1 MTATDIIATW
11 KKNDFKPIY
20 WLEGDEDYFI
30 DEIMEYAEKKILSE
44 ADAQFNQT
52 VFYGK
57 DANWADVINACRR
70 YPMFAE
76 RQVVLL
82 KEAQQMRDVEKLES
96 YVENPL
102 LSTVLIVSYK
112 GKTLDG
118 RQKFSK
124 LIRKKGEVFL
134 SKKMY
139 DNQLPAW
146 VHSYLQSNG
155 FQIKPK
161 ALQLLV
167 DHIGNDLSR
176 IVNEIEKLSL
186 NLKEKNITEDDI
198 EKFIGISKEYNIFEL
213 QNAYSKKDAAK
224 AMRIVQ
230 YFGANP
236 KAVPVQLILPSLYSY
251 FSKILTIFQ
260 MPDRSERS
268 LKPALNYNPSMI
280 ENVLEAM
287 KNYSF
292 AEVEQVIVLL
302 HDANLKSIGIGTQG
316 MSPESLLKEL
326 SYKIINVGKRATA
339 NIR

>member
-1 MTATDIIATW
+1 MTTSSIITNW
-11 KKNDFKPIY
+11 KNKEFKPVY

-30 DEIMEYAEKKILSE
+30 DEVMEYAEKEILSR
-44 ADAQFNQT
+44 ADAEFNQT

-82 KEAQQMRDVEKLES
+82 KEAQQMKDVEKLES

-102 LSTVLIVSYK
+102 LSTILVVSYK

-124 LIRKKGEVFL
+124 LIKKKGEVFL
-134 SKKMY
+134 SKKIY

-146 VHSYLQSNG
+146 TNSYLQSNG

-161 ALQLLV
+161 ALHLLV

-186 NLKEKNITEDDI
+186 NLGKEKNISEDDI
-198 EKFIGISKEYNIFEL
+198 EKYIGISKEYNIFEL
-213 QNAYSKKDAAK
+213 QNALSKKNASK
-224 AMRIVQ
+224 AIRIIQ
-230 YFGANP
+230 YLEANP
-236 KAVPVQLILPSLYSY
+236 KAIPIQLILPSLYGY
-251 FSKILTIFQ
+251 FAKILAVYQ
-260 MPDRSERS
+260 MPDRSERA
-268 LKPALNYNPSMI
+268 LKPVFSFNSFLVEQVM
-280 ENVLEAM
+280 ETM
-287 KNYSF
+287 KNYSY
-292 AEVEQVIVLL
+292 AEIEQVILLL
-302 HDANLKSIGIGTQG
+302 HDANLKSIGIGISG
-316 MSPESLLKEL
+316 ISIGSLMKEL
-326 SYKIINVGKRATA
+326 SYKIMNVGKKSV
-339 NIR
+339 

>member
-1 MTATDIIATW
+1 MTTSSIITNW
-11 KKNDFKPIY
+11 KNKEFKPVY

-30 DEIMEYAEKKILSE
+30 DEVMEYAEKEILSRT
-44 ADAQFNQT
+44 DAEFNQT

-82 KEAQQMRDVEKLES
+82 KEAQQMKDVEKLES

-102 LSTVLIVSYK
+102 LSTILVVSYK

-124 LIRKKGEVFL
+124 LIKKKGEVFL
-134 SKKMY
+134 SKKIY

-146 VHSYLQSNG
+146 TNSYLQSNG

-161 ALQLLV
+161 ALHLLV

-186 NLKEKNITEDDI
+186 NLGKEKNISEDDI
-198 EKFIGISKEYNIFEL
+198 EKYIGISKEYNIFEL
-213 QNAYSKKDAAK
+213 QNALSKKNASK
-224 AMRIVQ
+224 AIRIIQ
-230 YFGANP
+230 YLEANP
-236 KAVPVQLILPSLYSY
+236 KAIPIQLILPSLYGY
-251 FSKILTIFQ
+251 FAKILAVYQ
-260 MPDRSERS
+260 MPDRSERA
-268 LKPALNYNPSMI
+268 LKP
-280 ENVLEAM
+280 VF
-287 KNYSF
+287 SF
-292 AEVEQVIVLL
+292 NSFLVEQVMETMNNYSYAEIEQVILLL
-302 HDANLKSIGIGTQG
+302 HDANLKSIGIGISG
-316 MSPESLLKEL
+316 ISIGSLMKEL
-326 SYKIINVGKRATA
+326 SYKIMNVGKKSV
-339 NIR
+339 